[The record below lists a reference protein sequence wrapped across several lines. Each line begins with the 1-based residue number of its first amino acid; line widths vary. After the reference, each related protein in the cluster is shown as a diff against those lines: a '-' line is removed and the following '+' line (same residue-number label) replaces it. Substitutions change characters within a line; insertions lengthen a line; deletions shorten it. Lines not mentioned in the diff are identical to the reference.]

1 MFLHVTYVLYYIM
14 GLDAQATLFL
24 RLRFTELTEQCHAL
38 TAHTNVLTQYNAVEL
53 APNEINII

>member
-1 MFLHVTYVLYYIM
+1 MTYVLYYIK